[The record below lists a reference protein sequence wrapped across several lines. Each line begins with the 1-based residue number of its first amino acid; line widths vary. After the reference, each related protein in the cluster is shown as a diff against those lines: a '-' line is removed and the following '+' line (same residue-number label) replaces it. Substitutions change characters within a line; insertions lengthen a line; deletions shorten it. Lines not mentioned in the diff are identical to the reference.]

1 MRISINPNF
10 WLVAYEPYI
19 INLLKSEIYL
29 NSQNSLK
36 NAMTLK
42 KQLLDG
48 ELWDDTITSDV
59 INKVVKNQGN
69 QVKKEAFKQVKIF
82 DFE

>member
-1 MRISINPNF
+1 MRIYINPNF

-19 INLLKSEIYL
+19 INLLKSEVYL

-42 KQLLDG
+42 NQLLDG
-48 ELWDDTITSDV
+48 ELWTNAIPSDV
-59 INKVVKNQGN
+59 INKVVENQEN
-69 QVKKEAFKQVKIF
+69 KVKKEAFKQMKIF
-82 DFE
+82 GFE

>member
-19 INLLKSEIYL
+19 INLLKSEVYL

-48 ELWDDTITSDV
+48 ELWDDAITSDV
-59 INKVVKNQGN
+59 INKVVENQGN